1 MKKLMF
7 QKKLTLI
14 KQVYQTDV
22 FFVIIGALKMLVLGL
37 NHIFVTNVM
46 VYL

>member
-14 KQVYQTDV
+14 KQVHRKNV
-22 FFVIIGALKMLVLGL
+22 FFAIIGTLNTLVTDL
-37 NHIFVTNVM
+37 NRMIVINDTM
-46 VYL
+46 C